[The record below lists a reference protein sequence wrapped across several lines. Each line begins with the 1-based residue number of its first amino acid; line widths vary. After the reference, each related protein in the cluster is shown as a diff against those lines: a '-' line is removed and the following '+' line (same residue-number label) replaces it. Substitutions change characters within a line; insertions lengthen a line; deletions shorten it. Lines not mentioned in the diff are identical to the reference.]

1 MRQRCIASPN
11 PTEGAAKPKPT
22 ADVSAASQEPPKSE
36 EAKLLSAVRE
46 ALERN
51 AQEIKSLKEQYAKDM
66 AEQQKKV
73 EAQQKQISSIC
84 RDSYKKVSDLRET
97 WRKAEAELQ
106 AAFDES
112 PVDQAKS
119 NIAIEH
125 LTAARSDL
133 FRATSQM
140 DLKIR
145 TVLTDEQWQ
154 ELKTREHRGGP
165 GRPGGPGWRRG
176 GAAKTTT
183 STTQQ
188 QQK

>member
-1 MRQRCIASPN
+1 
-11 PTEGAAKPKPT
+11 
-22 ADVSAASQEPPKSE
+22 
-36 EAKLLSAVRE
+36 
-46 ALERN
+46 
-51 AQEIKSLKEQYAKDM
+51 
-66 AEQQKKV
+66 
-73 EAQQKQISSIC
+73 
-84 RDSYKKVSDLRET
+84 VSDLREA
-97 WRKAEAELQ
+97 WKKAEGEIQ

-119 NIAIEH
+119 NNAIEH

-154 ELKTREHRGGP
+154 ELKMRERRGGP
-165 GRPGGPGWRRG
+165 GRPGGPGGGGWRRG
-176 GAAKTTT
+176 GPPTKSTT

-188 QQK
+188 QK